1 MDKSKLAMIGTLT
14 LVAILLCIVLW
25 IIAIVGGMDLTD
37 GCLYRYNFDGDG
49 SVSSSDKLTDTIT
62 LKANA
67 NYTALSSETSGA
79 ETSLDPTTY
88 GKWLNTNLR
97 VASGQKVT
105 FTMKGEVSLCKAY
118 VPTYNLQSNS
128 NLDISNKV
136 IEIPRIDNGVLAPA
150 TLIFN
155 AQTNEWR
162 NLTQVFK
169 NDKVVVTLQ
178 RDKKTSAA
186 SSSVYSSIQKGNVSA
201 DCREGKRAY
210 EPICGRYS
218 LWNSAS
224 PYVDKC
230 EYVAQCS
237 QCDCRQECSSWNL
250 LGWCIGGW
258 NTVCD
263 WCACNRNVNGI
274 APEPYKNDGK
284 YTSPWSDDINALFT
298 NFNRDCAT
306 EHEYVDGE
314 YQNKKYFWF
323 SADNAAGLLY
333 RFDSNLNPT
342 NKTTRGSGYSFAAVV
357 TDQSYLNDADTQQA
371 LEVGNQKA
379 IAAGNTSADTGY
391 LLNGSDNQQI
401 IMNTI
406 YMGSDVGYLQY
417 RFHDGDSVFA
427 DNTGGYVLS
436 VKQTKCRRTNGNVFN
451 DTLEGRGVVQYIVAD
466 YGKNPNNSMS
476 GLVTGNILVD
486 ANGSGSI
493 TASANTEG
501 GYLWMKIKNAPD
513 DYKDSFG
520 QYQVQFFT
528 EVARGG
534 FYRDVLEPFFQGFK
548 GKIKG
553 AAVTVFKN
561 MTCYKGLGGQGN
573 CTNFFTY
580 IKAILILYI
589 MTYGMMFLL
598 GMVKISQTDL
608 VVRIVKI
615 ALVSGLM
622 NDSTFEFF
630 NTYVFDFTTEF
641 SDTIIANM
649 SGYSLFSGSTSIS
662 NPMMFMNEVMTKIFL
677 SSTFAAQIMAL
688 PAMGLNGVLYFIL
701 IVVCIGIVIIV
712 LFRAIAIYL
721 MAYMAIAV
729 LIGISPL
736 FLTFILFEK
745 TRHLFDNWV
754 KFTFRYML
762 EPIIMLAG
770 IIILTQLFTIYLDQV
785 IGYSVCWKCA
795 IPIKIPFPNI
805 EGVSPAFLNVELFC
819 FNWFAPWGFDHRS
832 SQMGLSM
839 QNMVVLLM
847 IAYCLWGY
855 IDFSASIVGR
865 IAGGAGGPSATG
877 MGQAMSGA
885 AENSMLKKVGL
896 DAESR
901 AAMKQQAGA
910 RLKSMRK
917 GDKKAPL
924 EKGNRHDVEKEEGS
938 KSDPSSKSDPDKPES
953 SAETAKPSWKK
964 TAPSSSGQKSGI
976 QIGNRDD
983 AKESSSTWEKA
994 DPSSSSAKKSEVQI
1008 GNRGGVKEPSSS
1020 VEKADSSSPSAK
1032 KSGIQIGSRGGAKEP
1047 SSSLEKADLN
1057 SPSAKKS
1064 GIQIGNRGG
1073 VKEPASSLEKADPSS
1088 PSAKK
1093 SEVQIGDGKNEGQ
1106 GSENDE

>member
-1 MDKSKLAMIGTLT
+1 MDKSKLVIIGTLT

-25 IIAIVGGMDLTD
+25 IIAIIGGMDLTD
-37 GCLYRYNFDGDG
+37 GCLYRYNFDSDG
-49 SVSSSDKLTDTIT
+49 SVSSSDKLTNTVT
-62 LKANA
+62 LKADG
-67 NYTALSSETSGA
+67 NYTASSGTTGA
-79 ETSLDPTTY
+79 SATLDPSTY

-97 VASGQKVT
+97 LGGGQKVT
-105 FTMKGEVSLCKAY
+105 FVIKGDISLCKAY
-118 VPTYNLQSNS
+118 VPSYNLQSNS
-128 NLDISNKV
+128 NLDISGAV
-136 IEIPRIDNGVLAPA
+136 MEIPRAEDGVKAPA

-155 AQTNEWR
+155 AKTNEWR

-169 NDKVVVTLQ
+169 NDKVIVTLQ
-178 RDKKTSAA
+178 RDKKTSSA
-186 SSSVYSSIQKGNVSA
+186 STSVYSSIQKGNVSA

-210 EPICGRYS
+210 DPICGRYS
-218 LWNSAS
+218 LWDSAAT
-224 PYVDKC
+224 YVDKC
-230 EYVAQCS
+230 VYVPQCYECNCGCYTKGLHLS
-237 QCDCRQECSSWNL
+237 YWPKNEGTCRSASGDWD
-250 LGWCIGGW
+250 
-258 NTVCD
+258 CD
-263 WCACNRNVNGI
+263 WCACYRNVNGT

-284 YTSPWSDDINALFT
+284 YTSPWSNNLNSLFT
-298 NFNRDCAT
+298 NFARNCRT
-306 EHEYVDGE
+306 EREYVDGA
-314 YQNKKYFWF
+314 YQNQKYFWF

-333 RFDSNLNPT
+333 RFDSNLNPS
-342 NKTTRGSGYSFAAVV
+342 NKQSRGSGYSFAEIGG
-357 TDQSYLNDADTQQA
+357 DQSYLNSEETQQA
-371 LEVGNQKA
+371 
-379 IAAGNTSADTGY
+379 IANTTHTVTDTGY
-391 LLNGSDNQQI
+391 LLNGTDTQQI

-406 YMGSDVGYLQY
+406 YTNSNVGYLQY
-417 RFHDGDSVFA
+417 RFHENDSEFA

-451 DTLEGRGVVQYIVAD
+451 DIVEGRGAVQYIIAD
-466 YGKNPNNSMS
+466 YGKNPNNDMT
-476 GLVTGNILVD
+476 GLSTANILVD

-493 TASANTEG
+493 TAPANNE
-501 GYLWMKIKNAPD
+501 GYLWMQIKNEPN

-528 EVARGG
+528 EMEKGG
-534 FYRDVLEPFFQGFK
+534 FYRDVLEPFFEGFK
-548 GKIKG
+548 GTIKG
-553 AAVTVFKN
+553 ASITIFKN
-561 MTCYKGLGGQGN
+561 MTCYKGIGGAGN

-589 MTYGMMFLL
+589 MTFGMMFLL

-615 ALVSGLM
+615 AFVSGLM

-688 PAMGLNGVLYFIL
+688 PSMGLNGVLYFIL
-701 IVVCIGIVIIV
+701 IIVCIGIIIIV
-712 LFRAIAIYL
+712 LFRALAIYL

-762 EPIIMLAG
+762 EPVIMLAG
-770 IIILTQLFTIYLDQV
+770 IIILTQLFTIYLDYV

-795 IPIKIPFPNI
+795 IPIKIPFPTI
-805 EGVSPAFLNVELFC
+805 EGISPAFLDVELFC

-855 IDFSASIVGR
+855 IDFSGKIVGR
-865 IAGGAGGPSATG
+865 IAGGVGGPSATSMG
-877 MGQAMSGA
+877 MGMAGK
-885 AENSMLKKVGL
+885 AEDSVLKKVGL
-896 DAESR
+896 DSESR
-901 AAMKQQAGA
+901 KAMKKQAKG
-910 RLKSMRK
+910 RLKSMMK

-924 EKGNRHDVEKEEGS
+924 ETGNRHDVEKEEGGTKPDPS
-938 KSDPSSKSDPDKPES
+938 KSGNAQTSTSTSKPETPS
-953 SAETAKPSWKK
+953 ETGQSGWKR
-964 TAPSSSGQKSGI
+964 TAPSSSTEKSGI
-976 QIGNRDD
+976 QMGGTGTQPLKTEPVGSGKKLGTTMGSNKGVPQSEGTKPSTVQRSGIKT
-983 AKESSSTWEKA
+983 KESGE
-994 DPSSSSAKKSEVQI
+994 SE
-1008 GNRGGVKEPSSS
+1008 GH
-1020 VEKADSSSPSAK
+1020 
-1032 KSGIQIGSRGGAKEP
+1032 
-1047 SSSLEKADLN
+1047 
-1057 SPSAKKS
+1057 
-1064 GIQIGNRGG
+1064 
-1073 VKEPASSLEKADPSS
+1073 
-1088 PSAKK
+1088 
-1093 SEVQIGDGKNEGQ
+1093 
-1106 GSENDE
+1106 GSENNE

>member
-1 MDKSKLAMIGTLT
+1 MDKSKLVMIGILT

-25 IIAIVGGMDLTD
+25 IIAIMGGMDLTD
-37 GCLYRYNFDGDG
+37 GCLYRYNFAGDG
-49 SVSSSDKLTDTIT
+49 SVSSSDKLTNTVV

-79 ETSLDPTTY
+79 ATSLDPSTY

-97 VASGQKVT
+97 VNSGQRVT
-105 FTMKGEVSLCKAY
+105 FTLKGDISLCKAY
-118 VPTYNLQSNS
+118 VPRYNLQRDS
-128 NLDISNKV
+128 NLDISGGV
-136 IEIPRIDNGVLAPA
+136 IEIPRVEDGVTAPA

-162 NLTQVFK
+162 NLTQIFK
-169 NDKVVVTLQ
+169 NDKVIVSLQ
-178 RDKKTSAA
+178 RDKKTSSA

-201 DCREGKRAY
+201 DCREGKREY
-210 EPICGRYS
+210 NPICGRYS
-218 LWNSAS
+218 LWNAS
-224 PYVDKC
+224 STYVDTC
-230 EYVAQCS
+230 EYVAQCYECG
-237 QCDCRQECSSWNL
+237 CDCYTRGLHLSYWPNDRDTCNGASGDWE
-250 LGWCIGGW
+250 
-258 NTVCD
+258 CD
-263 WCACNRNVNGI
+263 WCSCYRNVNGV
-274 APEPYKNDGK
+274 APEPYRDDGK
-284 YTSPWSDDINALFT
+284 YTSPWSDNINALFT

-306 EHEYVDGE
+306 ERAYVNGA
-314 YQNKKYFWF
+314 YQNEKYFWF

-333 RFDSNLNPT
+333 RVDSNLNPS
-342 NKTTRGSGYSFAAVV
+342 NKQSRGSGYSFAAIGN
-357 TDQSYLNDADTQQA
+357 DQSYLNNSDTQQA
-371 LEVGNQKA
+371 ISDASNA
-379 IAAGNTSADTGY
+379 DNASAGS
-391 LLNGSDNQQI
+391 LLNGSDSQQI

-406 YMGSDVGYLQY
+406 YTGSDVGYLQY
-417 RFHDGDSVFA
+417 RFHDNEGVFS
-427 DNTGGYVLS
+427 DNTGGYILS
-436 VKQTKCRRTNGNVFN
+436 VKQTKCRRTNGNVYN
-451 DTLEGRGVVQYIVAD
+451 DTLEGRGAVQYIIAS
-466 YGKNPNNSMS
+466 YGKNPNNDMT
-476 GLVTGNILVD
+476 GLSTGNLLLD

-493 TASANTEG
+493 TAPGNNE
-501 GYLWMKIKNAPD
+501 GYLWMKIKNDPN

-528 EVARGG
+528 EVERGG
-534 FYRDVLEPFFQGFK
+534 FYRDVLGPFFEGFK
-548 GKIKG
+548 GTIKG
-553 AAVTVFKN
+553 AAVTIFKN
-561 MTCYKGLGGQGN
+561 MTCYKGIGGAGN

-608 VVRIVKI
+608 VIRVIKI
-615 ALVSGLM
+615 AFVSGLM

-688 PAMGLNGVLYFIL
+688 PSMGLNGVLYFIL
-701 IVVCIGIVIIV
+701 MIVCIGIIIIV

-729 LIGISPL
+729 LIGISPI

-762 EPIIMLAG
+762 EPVIMLAG
-770 IIILTQLFTIYLDQV
+770 IIILTQLFTIYLDYV

-795 IPIKIPFPNI
+795 IPIKIPFPSI
-805 EGVSPAFLNVELFC
+805 PGISPAFLDVELFC

-865 IAGGAGGPSATG
+865 IAGGVGGPSATG

-901 AAMKQQAGA
+901 AEMKKQAGA
-910 RLKSMRK
+910 RLESMRK

-924 EKGNRHDVEKEEGS
+924 ESGNRHDVEKGEGS
-938 KSDPSSKSDPDKPES
+938 KSDAPKTGAKSDSTPDPTTSQS
-953 SAETAKPSWKK
+953 SSPASSGKSERTAWKK
-964 TAPSSSGQKSGI
+964 TTPSTQTKPSGI
-976 QIGNRDD
+976 QIGGKGGSDN
-983 AKESSSTWEKA
+983 
-994 DPSSSSAKKSEVQI
+994 PSSSDSKT
-1008 GNRGGVKEPSSS
+1008 RGGLKFGANSEGGGNIS
-1020 VEKADSSSPSAK
+1020 VEESSGGKGMIMSE
-1032 KSGIQIGSRGGAKEP
+1032 GAKTSNIKPEIP
-1047 SSSLEKADLN
+1047 VGIVKKMVAKFESMSNQLNKGGSL
-1057 SPSAKKS
+1057 
-1064 GIQIGNRGG
+1064 
-1073 VKEPASSLEKADPSS
+1073 
-1088 PSAKK
+1088 
-1093 SEVQIGDGKNEGQ
+1093 SEGTKNEGVQ
-1106 GSENDE
+1106 RSGIETKASGNNENEDLDND

>member
-1 MDKSKLAMIGTLT
+1 MDKSKLVMIGILT

-49 SVSSSDKLTDTIT
+49 SVSSADKLTDTIT

-67 NYTALSSETSGA
+67 NYTALSSETTGA
-79 ETSLDPTTY
+79 ATSLDPTTY

-105 FTMKGEVSLCKAY
+105 FVMKGDISLCKSY
-118 VPTYNLQSNS
+118 IPRYNLQSDS
-128 NLDISNKV
+128 NLDISHGV
-136 IEIPRIDNGVLAPA
+136 MEIPRFEETASTPA

-162 NLTQVFK
+162 NLIQVFK

-218 LWNSAS
+218 LWNSTS

-230 EYVAQCS
+230 EYVAQCY
-237 QCDCRQECSSWNL
+237 ECNCSEGCYTRGAHWSFWPGDESTCHTNS
-250 LGWCIGGW
+250 GDWERS
-258 NTVCD
+258 CD
-263 WCACNRNVNGI
+263 WCSCYRNINGI

-284 YTSPWSDDINALFT
+284 YTSPWSDNINLLFT
-298 NFNRDCAT
+298 NFNRDCTT

-342 NKTTRGSGYSFAAVV
+342 NKTTRGSGYSFAAIQE
-357 TDQSYLNDADTQQA
+357 DQSYLNGA
-371 LEVGNQKA
+371 
-379 IAAGNTSADTGY
+379 
-391 LLNGSDNQQI
+391 DNQQI

-406 YMGSDVGYLQY
+406 YTGSDIGYLQY
-417 RFHDGDSVFA
+417 RFHDSDPNFA

-451 DTLEGRGVVQYIVAD
+451 DTLEGRGAVQYIIAD
-466 YGKNPNNSMS
+466 YGKNPNNDMT
-476 GLVTGNILVD
+476 GLATGNILVD

-493 TASANTEG
+493 TASANNQ

-534 FYRDVLEPFFQGFK
+534 FYRDVLEPFFEGFK

-561 MTCYKGLGGQGN
+561 MTCYKGLGGEGN

-615 ALVSGLM
+615 AFVSGLM

-701 IVVCIGIVIIV
+701 MIVCIGIIIIV

-770 IIILTQLFTIYLDQV
+770 IIILTQLFTIYLDYV

-795 IPIKIPFPNI
+795 IPLTIPFPNI
-805 EGVSPAFLNVELFC
+805 EGVSPAFLDVELFC

-877 MGQAMSGA
+877 MGMAMAGK
-885 AENSMLKKVGL
+885 AEDSMLKKVGL

-901 AAMKQQAGA
+901 SAMKGQAKE

-924 EKGNRHDVEKEEGS
+924 EKGNRHDVEKEGS
-938 KSDPSSKSDPDKPES
+938 TKSDPSSKSDPDKPKNAQTSSSSDKPES
-953 SAETAKPSWKK
+953 STETAKPSWKR
-964 TAPSSSGQKSGI
+964 TAPSSSGQKPGIQVGGRSSQVQPSDESKSRQGVVFGPSDSKNQANISVEEGSGNPGITPTLESPKTQDAKTEQPVGIVKKMVAKFESMFDQTNKGVSLSEGTKTDEVQRSGI
-976 QIGNRDD
+976 ET
-983 AKESSSTWEKA
+983 KVS
-994 DPSSSSAKKSEVQI
+994 
-1008 GNRGGVKEPSSS
+1008 
-1020 VEKADSSSPSAK
+1020 DSSE
-1032 KSGIQIGSRGGAKEP
+1032 GEGSK
-1047 SSSLEKADLN
+1047 
-1057 SPSAKKS
+1057 
-1064 GIQIGNRGG
+1064 
-1073 VKEPASSLEKADPSS
+1073 
-1088 PSAKK
+1088 
-1093 SEVQIGDGKNEGQ
+1093 
-1106 GSENDE
+1106 NDE

>member
-1 MDKSKLAMIGTLT
+1 MEKSKLVMIGTLT

-25 IIAIVGGMDLTD
+25 IIAIMGGMDLTD
-37 GCLYRYNFDGDG
+37 GCLYRYNFAGDG
-49 SVSSSDKLTDTIT
+49 SVSSSDKLTNTVV

-67 NYTALSSETSGA
+67 NYTALSSETTGA
-79 ETSLDPTTY
+79 ATNLDPSTY

-97 VASGQKVT
+97 VNSGQRVT
-105 FTMKGEVSLCKAY
+105 FTLKGDISLCKAY
-118 VPTYNLQSNS
+118 VPRYNLQSNS
-128 NLDISNKV
+128 NLDISGGV
-136 IEIPRIDNGVLAPA
+136 IEIPRVEDGVTAPA

-162 NLTQVFK
+162 NLTQIFK
-169 NDKVVVTLQ
+169 NDKVIVTLQ
-178 RDKKTSAA
+178 RDKNTSSA

-201 DCREGKRAY
+201 DCREGKREY
-210 EPICGRYS
+210 SPICGRYS
-218 LWNSAS
+218 LWNASS
-224 PYVDKC
+224 PYVDRC
-230 EYVAQCS
+230 EYVEQCYE
-237 QCDCRQECSSWNL
+237 CNCRDVCSSWDL
-250 LGWCIGGW
+250 FGWCIGGW
-258 NTVCD
+258 DRVCD
-263 WCACNRNVNGI
+263 WCGCYRNVNDV
-274 APEPYKNDGK
+274 APEPYRDDGK
-284 YTSPWSDDINALFT
+284 YTSPWSNNINALFT

-306 EHEYVDGE
+306 EHAYVNGA
-314 YQNKKYFWF
+314 YQNEKYFWF

-333 RFDSNLNPT
+333 RVDSNLNPS
-342 NKTTRGSGYSFAAVV
+342 NKQNLGSGYSFAAIGS
-357 TDQSYLNDADTQQA
+357 DQSYLNSSETQEA
-371 LEVGNQKA
+371 ISDVSNTGGASVG
-379 IAAGNTSADTGY
+379 S
-391 LLNGSDNQQI
+391 LLNGSDSQQI

-406 YMGSDVGYLQY
+406 YTGSDVGYLQY
-417 RFHDGDSVFA
+417 RFHDYDGQFA

-436 VKQTKCRRTNGNVFN
+436 VKQTKCRRTNGNVYN
-451 DTLEGRGVVQYIVAD
+451 DTLEGRGAVQYIIAS
-466 YGKNPNNSMS
+466 YGKNPNNDMT
-476 GLVTGNILVD
+476 GLSTGNLLLD

-493 TASANTEG
+493 TAPGNNE
-501 GYLWMKIKNAPD
+501 GYLWMKIKNDPN

-528 EVARGG
+528 EVERGG
-534 FYRDVLEPFFQGFK
+534 FYKDVLGPFFEGFK

-553 AAVTVFKN
+553 AAITIFKN
-561 MTCYKGLGGQGN
+561 MTCYKGLGGEGN

-589 MTYGMMFLL
+589 MTFGMMFLL

-608 VVRIVKI
+608 VIRIVKI
-615 ALVSGLM
+615 AFVSGLM

-701 IVVCIGIVIIV
+701 IIVCIGIIIIV

-770 IIILTQLFTIYLDQV
+770 IIILTQLFTIYLDYV

-795 IPIKIPFPNI
+795 IPIKIPFPTI
-805 EGVSPAFLNVELFC
+805 PGISPAFLDVELFC

-847 IAYCLWGY
+847 LAYCLWGY

-865 IAGGAGGPSATG
+865 IAGGVGGPSATG

-896 DAESR
+896 DADSR
-901 AAMKQQAGA
+901 AEMKKQAVA
-910 RLKSMRK
+910 RLESMRK

-924 EKGNRHDVEKEEGS
+924 ESGNRHDVEKGEGS
-938 KSDPSSKSDPDKPES
+938 KSEISKTGPNSDSPSDPSASQSSS
-953 SAETAKPSWKK
+953 SA
-964 TAPSSSGQKSGI
+964 SSGKAEESAAWKRTASTTQAKTSGI
-976 QIGNRDD
+976 QIGGREGADNPSSD
-983 AKESSSTWEKA
+983 AKAREGLTFGSRSEGVGNISIEEGSGREGVPMSEGVGTSNIKTDPPLGMVKKMVAKFESMSNQLNKA
-994 DPSSSSAKKSEVQI
+994 GPPSEGTEINKIE
-1008 GNRGGVKEPSSS
+1008 R
-1020 VEKADSSSPSAK
+1020 
-1032 KSGIQIGSRGGAKEP
+1032 SGIKAKV
-1047 SSSLEKADLN
+1047 SDN
-1057 SPSAKKS
+1057 
-1064 GIQIGNRGG
+1064 
-1073 VKEPASSLEKADPSS
+1073 
-1088 PSAKK
+1088 
-1093 SEVQIGDGKNEGQ
+1093 
-1106 GSENDE
+1106 SENEDL

>member
-1 MDKSKLAMIGTLT
+1 MDKSKLVMIGILT

-49 SVSSSDKLTDTIT
+49 SVSSADKLTDTIT

-67 NYTALSSETSGA
+67 NYTALSSETTGA
-79 ETSLDPTTY
+79 ATSLDPTTY

-97 VASGQKVT
+97 VASGQKVS
-105 FTMKGEVSLCKAY
+105 FVMKGDISLCKSY
-118 VPTYNLQSNS
+118 IPRYNLQDESDRN
-128 NLDISNKV
+128 ISNEV
-136 IEIPRIDNGVLAPA
+136 MEIPRYEETPSTPA
-150 TLIFN
+150 TLIFD
-155 AQTNEWR
+155 AKTNEWR

-169 NDKVVVTLQ
+169 NDKIVVTLQ
-178 RDKKTSAA
+178 RDKKSSAS
-186 SSSVYSSIQKGNVSA
+186 SSSVYSSIRKGNVSA
-201 DCREGKRAY
+201 DCSEGKRAY
-210 EPICGRYS
+210 QPICGRYS
-218 LWNSAS
+218 LWNAAS

-230 EYVAQCS
+230 EYVAQCY
-237 QCDCRQECSSWNL
+237 ECNCSEGCYTRGAHWSFWPSNESTCHTNS
-250 LGWCIGGW
+250 GDWER
-258 NTVCD
+258 NCD
-263 WCACNRNVNGI
+263 WCSCYRNINGV

-284 YTSPWSDDINALFT
+284 YTSPWSNDINALFT
-298 NFNRDCAT
+298 NFNRDCTT
-306 EHEYVDGE
+306 EHEYVGGE

-323 SADNAAGLLY
+323 SADDAAGLLY

-342 NKTTRGSGYSFAAVV
+342 NKTTRGSGYLFAAIQE
-357 TDQSYLNDADTQQA
+357 DQSYLNGA
-371 LEVGNQKA
+371 
-379 IAAGNTSADTGY
+379 
-391 LLNGSDNQQI
+391 DNQQI

-406 YMGSDVGYLQY
+406 YTGSDIGYLQY
-417 RFHDGDSVFA
+417 RFHDSDPNFA

-451 DTLEGRGVVQYIVAD
+451 DTLEGRGAVQYIIAD
-466 YGKNPNNSMS
+466 YGKNPNNDMS
-476 GLVTGNILVD
+476 GLATGNIIVD

-493 TASANTEG
+493 TASSNNQ
-501 GYLWMKIKNAPD
+501 GYLWMKIKNSPD

-528 EVARGG
+528 EVERGG
-534 FYRDVLEPFFQGFK
+534 FYRDVLDPFFEGFK

-561 MTCYKGLGGQGN
+561 MTCYKGLGGEGN

-608 VVRIVKI
+608 VVRVVKI
-615 ALVSGLM
+615 AFVSGLM

-701 IVVCIGIVIIV
+701 MIVCIGIIIIV

-770 IIILTQLFTIYLDQV
+770 IIILTQLFTIYLDYV

-805 EGVSPAFLNVELFC
+805 EGVSPAFLDVELFC

-901 AAMKQQAGA
+901 EAMKGQAKE

-938 KSDPSSKSDPDKPES
+938 KSDPKSDPDKPKNAQTSSSSDKPES
-953 SAETAKPSWKK
+953 STETAKTSWKK
-964 TAPSSSGQKSGI
+964 TAPSTSG
-976 QIGNRDD
+976 
-983 AKESSSTWEKA
+983 
-994 DPSSSSAKKSEVQI
+994 
-1008 GNRGGVKEPSSS
+1008 
-1020 VEKADSSSPSAK
+1020 K
-1032 KSGIQIGSRGGAKEP
+1032 KSGIQIGGRPSQVAPDDSKARQGVVFGPSDSKSQGNISVEEGSANQGITMSEGAKIQDTKAEQP
-1047 SSSLEKADLN
+1047 VGIVKKMVAKFEALINQSDKGGSLSESSN
-1057 SPSAKKS
+1057 PSAVQRS
-1064 GIQIGNRGG
+1064 GIETKVSDKSKGN
-1073 VKEPASSLEKADPSS
+1073 D
-1088 PSAKK
+1088 
-1093 SEVQIGDGKNEGQ
+1093 
-1106 GSENDE
+1106 SENDE